1 MRFFQVNLQSKDARC
16 SRQKHKNAYL
26 NASNFYLLSKF
37 LHMTNN
43 NDKASRR
50 KFLQQIGAT
59 GLAFAGTPLTTLSDA
74 GKAEERILRYDRKI
88 SANDKVRLAVIG
100 FGIQGHFD
108 LGTALKVP
116 GVELAGICDLYSGRL
131 DNAKELY
138 GKDLFTTGNYQE
150 ILDKNDIDAVIIA
163 TSDHW
168 HARIATEAMK
178 KGKAVYCEKPM
189 VHKVS
194 EGMGI
199 IETQHS
205 TNKIMQIGS
214 QRVSSI
220 VYAKAQELL
229 KAGEIG
235 RLNMVNA
242 VYDRQSSIGAWEYT
256 MPIDASPDTVDW
268 IRYIE
273 GMHKSPFEAKQFF
286 WWRNYRDFGTG
297 VAGDLFIHLLSGTH
311 FITGSKGPNRIYA
324 AGELAYWKDG
334 RDVPDV
340 MTGILQYPDSQAHPP
355 FMLSLQVNF
364 ISGTGGQESIKLV
377 GEEGV
382 MELKGNGL
390 MVHHSIMPK
399 APGFGGYDAVFTYPK
414 AMQENLKQTYK
425 EKYSD
430 EDKKTPTKP
439 DIEFKAPMGYSDHLD
454 HFTNFFDSV
463 RSGKP
468 VVEDPVFG
476 LRAAAPALSCNES
489 YFQQKIIAWDPE
501 NLKLLKS

>member
-1 MRFFQVNLQSKDARC
+1 MSK
-16 SRQKHKNAYL
+16 NE
-26 NASNFYLLSKF
+26 
-37 LHMTNN
+37 
-43 NDKASRR
+43 KASRR
-50 KFLQQIGAT
+50 KFLQQIGST
-59 GLAFAGTPLTTLSDA
+59 GLLLAGSPLASLA
-74 GKAEERILRYDRKI
+74 AKEKAEERILHYEKKI
-88 SANDKVRLAVIG
+88 SPNDKIRLAVIG
-100 FGIQGHFD
+100 YGIQGHFD
-108 LGTALKVP
+108 LATALKVP
-116 GVELAGICDLYSGRL
+116 GVELAGVCDLYNGRL
-131 DNAKELY
+131 ENAKELY
-138 GKDLFTTGNYQE
+138 GKDLFTTRNYLE
-150 ILDKNDIDAVIIA
+150 ILNRSDIDAVIIA

-194 EGMGI
+194 EGMGVV
-199 IETQHS
+199 ESQRATR
-205 TNKIMQIGS
+205 KVMQVGS

-235 RLNMVNA
+235 KLNMVNA

-256 MPIDASPDTVDW
+256 MPSDASPDTVDW
-268 IRYIE
+268 NRYLE
-273 GMHKSPFEAKQFF
+273 GMHNIPFDPKKFF

-311 FITGSKGPNRIYA
+311 FITGSLGPNKIYSA
-324 AGELAYWKDG
+324 AQLSYWKDG
-334 RDVPDV
+334 RDVPDI
-340 MTGILQYPDSQAHPP
+340 MTGVLQYPDSAAHPA
-355 FMLSLQVNF
+355 FLLTLQVNF

-382 MELKGNGL
+382 IELRGNGL
-390 MVHHSIMPK
+390 TVHHSIMPK

-414 AMQENLKQTYK
+414 AMQDSLKQQYRD
-425 EKYSD
+425 KYSD
-430 EDKKTPTKP
+430 DDKKAPTKA
-439 DIEFKAPMGYSDHLD
+439 DIDFKAPMGYSDHLD

-463 RSGKP
+463 RTGKA

-489 YFQQKIIAWDPE
+489 YFQQKIISWDPE
-501 NLKLLKS
+501 NMKLVKG